1 MDEPPDPPDGGTD
14 EALLEIAAHELEE
27 QAAPLNQITQKKRP
41 GNSPRHD
48 KIEYYQFFQ

>member
-27 QAAPLNQITQKKRP
+27 QAAPLNQITQKKRS
-41 GNSPRHD
+41 GNSPGHN
-48 KIEYYQFFQ
+48 KTEQYQFFQ